1 MPWYGSHLYL
11 NKYIKENNCKKI
23 LEIGVYDGENALTM
37 VEAALQNFPPEEIE
51 YYGFDFFTY
60 YSCNEI
66 VRKLEKTE
74 CKFSL
79 HKGNT
84 IKTLPE
90 AIMSLPKMD
99 LIFIDGG
106 KSFSVAMS
114 DWENCKL
121 LMHDETGVFVHNAD
135 FLGVRRMVEN
145 IPRDKYEVKIFRA
158 QSEGT
163 VALIKKL

>member
-1 MPWYGSHLYL
+1 
-11 NKYIKENNCKKI
+11 
-23 LEIGVYDGENALTM
+23 
-37 VEAALQNFPPEEIE
+37 
-51 YYGFDFFTY
+51 
-60 YSCNEI
+60 
-66 VRKLEKTE
+66 LEKTE